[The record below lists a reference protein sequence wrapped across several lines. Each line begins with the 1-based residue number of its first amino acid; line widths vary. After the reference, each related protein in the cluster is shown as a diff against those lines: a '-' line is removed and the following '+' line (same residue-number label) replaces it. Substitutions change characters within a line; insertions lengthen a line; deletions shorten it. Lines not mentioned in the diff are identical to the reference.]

1 MANRRD
7 FLQQGGTALGAAA
20 LAGTALG
27 ALPRLLTAAPAPTE
41 RALATFTNASDV
53 KELMADALNAAKMA
67 GASYA
72 DVRVAR
78 ERQNFVFT
86 REQQI
91 QNVVDTDTIGI
102 GVRALVD
109 GTWGFAATR
118 HLTKD
123 GAASAAKEA
132 VAIARAS
139 KVARD
144 RGVDWLPAPAQK
156 DVTWKSAYTT
166 DPWDVPV
173 EQKADLLLKANAAA
187 MKAKNVQFVFSGLF
201 FVKHERNYANSDGSR
216 IDQTFVR
223 SWPLM
228 QITAV
233 APDRSDFQN
242 RGNVVQPMGRGW
254 EYVLQSDLVGNAT
267 KWGEEASQ
275 KLTAK
280 PVDVGRYDLVLHP
293 THLWLT
299 IHESIGHPT
308 ELDRAMGYEANYA
321 GTSFVAPPEKML
333 GQLKYGPAFMNI
345 QGDRSQPGG
354 LATIG
359 YDDDGVKPDEFLI
372 IKKGVLND
380 YQTTREQAA
389 WLKWWYDKQGQPTRS
404 HGNAYAQSWNS
415 VQFQRMPNVS
425 LLPGEKEQG
434 WDELIAATDRGI
446 AIVGDGSF
454 SIDQQRYNAQ
464 FGGQTF
470 YEIRGGKI
478 TGMLKDVAYQMRTPD
493 FWNAMDM
500 IGGKRSYELGGS
512 FFDGKGQPSQSNGVS
527 HGSPPARFRNI
538 NVINT
543 GRKA

>member
-41 RALATFTNASDV
+41 RALATFTNAADV